1 MSKTR
6 LPAIRLN
13 EDFFLKPRNLKFIA
27 EHGSDALTIIL
38 FLWVTSS
45 KLKKCKIR
53 KDEIYFLNFPI
64 KMEKTQIETII
75 KASLEVGLLEEDE
88 ENYYNSQIV
97 SDFKAYEKKKEIY
110 KSNIEKRWNKS
121 DTIVSTKQNDL
132 KNKSNVYVYVDD
144 NNINKNSAPDLPPE
158 IDGRKQCKNGKF
170 VYLSEIEKELLI
182 SNYASEGI
190 EKPVISEAIFILSE
204 HIEKNINSPNAE
216 EYLRKGQQKAF
227 EMLSKSW
234 VKDEAR
240 KKQKNKIDLE
250 TSQKRADYRRAVN
263 ATEGRAR
270 QNNSPP
276 KGSQVADLIKNLSNQ
291 KAVA

>member
-1 MSKTR
+1 MTKTR
-6 LPAIRLN
+6 LPAILLN
-13 EDFFLKPRNLKFIA
+13 SDFYSKPRNIIWIQENGA
-27 EHGSDALTIIL
+27 EGVVVLQQTWLLISQE
-38 FLWVTSS
+38 
-45 KLKKCKIR
+45 KNCKI
-53 KDEIYFLNFPI
+53 KKKEVINFPFCLKI
-64 KMEKTQIETII
+64 SKKKIEKILNS
-75 KASLEVGLLEEDE
+75 AVEVGLLELEDDH
-88 ENYYNSQIV
+88 YFNSQITEKYNE
-97 SDFKAYEKKKEIY
+97 FEKKREIY
-110 KSNIEKRWNKS
+110 RQNASKRNVVNCKA
-121 DTIVSTKQNDL
+121 IAEQL
-132 KNKSNVYVYVDD
+132 QNKSNLPLSLPLD
-144 NNINKNSAPDLPPE
+144 NNINKNSAPDLPPV
-158 IDGRKQCKNGKF
+158 IDGRKQCKNGKY

-190 EKPVISEAIFILSE
+190 EKTVISEAIFILSE
-204 HIEKNINSPNAE
+204 HIEKNINAPNAE

-263 ATEGRAR
+263 ATEGRVR

-276 KGSQVADLIKNLSNQ
+276 KGSQVADLIKNLSAQ